1 MSEPTA
7 PRPTDEPF
15 APLAPGEATGAT
27 AFVCPL
33 CGSRFAHGTR
43 VCGGCP
49 LNAGCEIVACPSCG
63 YGFPRTSRVV
73 EGLRRLWQR
82 AVGNS

>member
-1 MSEPTA
+1 MSDS
-7 PRPTDEPF
+7 RPIQPPAEEFVALESRATT
-15 APLAPGEATGAT
+15 EAST
-27 AFVCPL
+27 FQCPL
-33 CGSRFAHGTR
+33 CGGRFTHGTR

-73 EGLRRLWQR
+73 EGIRRLWRR
-82 AVGNS
+82 AAGNR

>member
-1 MSEPTA
+1 MSDPT
-7 PRPTDEPF
+7 PTQPPASEF
-15 APLAPGEATGAT
+15 VALAPGDASEATT
-27 AFVCPL
+27 FQCPL
-33 CGSRFAHGTR
+33 CGGRFSHGTR

-73 EGLRRLWQR
+73 EGIRRLWR
-82 AVGNS
+82 KAAGTG